1 MYVCATGDGEARSA
15 CLLNGSAN
23 TSDSQRRRGDHILG
37 NGVFTESV
45 FSNSWECDVAEKS
58 YYYWLERY
66 YIEEHPLF
74 AFEVEFHDAPFPPQE
89 PLPEL
94 HWSDLFDFVFD
105 IEQLTASAAAQ
116 LPPPVADVER
126 EWRRELAL
134 SPKGLHWAASG
145 ARSAKFASDSSVV
158 VPPSLEKAHWVDE
171 SGGLAVRTEDGSLCR
186 WTWDAGL
193 SAMVVT
199 ATSVGRVE
207 LLDVSANGT
216 VALVRRPS
224 GEVEAWSADS
234 LSPLRQVRAS
244 SEEGCSRYHCSM
256 TPQLQQ
262 VRISRF
268 QARASRS
275 SSWRLGA
282 A

>member
-105 IEQLTASAAAQ
+105 IFGDEPAPATPESTLQSDDGVPASPPSAA
-116 LPPPVADVER
+116 
-126 EWRRELAL
+126 
-134 SPKGLHWAASG
+134 ST
-145 ARSAKFASDSSVV
+145 SA
-158 VPPSLEKAHWVDE
+158 E
-171 SGGLAVRTEDGSLCR
+171 
-186 WTWDAGL
+186 
-193 SAMVVT
+193 
-199 ATSVGRVE
+199 
-207 LLDVSANGT
+207 
-216 VALVRRPS
+216 
-224 GEVEAWSADS
+224 
-234 LSPLRQVRAS
+234 
-244 SEEGCSRYHCSM
+244 
-256 TPQLQQ
+256 
-262 VRISRF
+262 
-268 QARASRS
+268 
-275 SSWRLGA
+275 
-282 A
+282 